1 MNMIKWTMVLAGV
14 VSAAAASGCC
24 CGKCGAG
31 MSAPS
36 WMTGSYPAAP
46 AAPAYPPAPVTYPGP
61 ATYSVPPGGAMP
73 GPVSGAPT
81 NVQYPTSQ
89 IPTQNTNYK

>member
-14 VSAAAASGCC
+14 VSVAASSGCC
-24 CGKCGAG
+24 CNRCGSG
-31 MSAPS
+31 FSAPA
-36 WMTGSYPAAP
+36 WMGGSSYPPP
-46 AAPAYPPAPVTYPGP
+46 AATYPPAPVTYPGP
-61 ATYSVPPGGAMP
+61 ATYSVPAGGAMP

-89 IPTQNTNYK
+89 IPTQNTNYH